1 MLIKVKISMA
11 PEHPLQTTPDL
22 GQHDGRCLS
31 KLKWLGVRVFVKRQA
46 AIVATPTAFWAMPW
60 LRLCPGYGDDGRST
74 MGLRVF
80 GCAWGFYACTP

>member
-31 KLKWLGVRVFVKRQA
+31 KLKWLGVRVFVERQA
-46 AIVATPTAFWAMPW
+46 AIVANPYGLLGIALVEAVPW
-60 LRLCPGYGDDGRST
+60 L
-74 MGLRVF
+74 
-80 GCAWGFYACTP
+80 W